1 MSRAARQR
9 ARQERERAGRV
20 QDAFDR
26 YLDHT
31 VHRLGAIGVDS
42 AVATEAIFEAVTML
56 EEDGSLPPFPEGDV
70 HYLRVAKWLV
80 AAADFEFTDF
90 MVEAAS
96 E

>member
-9 ARQERERAGRV
+9 ARHERGNAEKV

-31 VHRLGAIGVDS
+31 VHRLEAVGVDS
-42 AVATEAIFEAVTML
+42 SVATEAIFEAVTML
-56 EEDGSLPPFPEGDV
+56 GEDGSLPPFPEGDV
-70 HYLRVAKWLV
+70 HYSHMARWLV
-80 AAADFEFTDF
+80 AAADFGFTDF
-90 MVEAAS
+90 MVEAAA